1 MDGITPSPRRARQR
15 HDGGRRSRHVSDP
28 QPGLGGACRLE
39 AAHSVPPETRT
50 CDRRPAKLTQP
61 CRPFRDKFG
70 LPLRCAART
79 APRHRA
85 ITTHDSGRQ
94 RADDDHARIIARSV
108 RSSIAT
114 TGAVD
119 GQASGARPS
128 GRPYSAPERQGY
140 RGTPGRPRQRTGGHA
155 PRSVGGARTTTPKRA
170 VSAVA

>member
-1 MDGITPSPRRARQR
+1 MASRHHHAERASVTT
-15 HDGGRRSRHVSDP
+15 GGRRSRHVSDP

-39 AAHSVPPETRT
+39 AAHSVPPEIRT
-50 CDRRPAKLTQP
+50 CDRRPAKLTQS

-128 GRPYSAPERQGY
+128 GRPYSAPGRLSY
-140 RGTPGRPRQRTGGHA
+140 RRPHQRTGGHA